1 MPRQLPDP
9 GAESDTDDE
18 GSGEDGRRDPS
29 ARARPGR
36 FGRRLRH
43 PRVARAVR
51 VGTTVLAAVLV
62 LGALLLPNRLDGLTF
77 VTFLRIPAEGILLAG
92 LLLVLPHRSRRAAAV
107 VTGLLLGLLT
117 ILKCVDM
124 GFYSVLVRPFN
135 LVMDWGLLGDAA
147 DFLRES
153 LGRTG
158 QLFAVAGALLLAGAV
173 LLLTTL
179 ATVRLTG
186 LMVRHRQVATRS
198 TLVLGTAWITCVTL
212 GLQIGDVPIAS
223 KINAVIVGN
232 RVEQVRASL
241 QDARVFRE
249 EAAVDAFAGAPRD
262 QLLTGLRGKDVLF
275 TFIESYGRTAIED
288 PAMAPR
294 IGTVL
299 KEGTASLK
307 AAGFESRSGWLRSP
321 VTGAGSWLCHTT
333 FLSGLWVKNQQ
344 RYRTVTSSDR
354 MTLTKY
360 FRETGAWRTVG
371 VVPGVRYAWP
381 EGRFFG
387 LDHIYDS
394 THLGYHGPYFSWTP
408 VPDQFSLEAFN
419 RLEFGKKDRGPLMA
433 EIILAS
439 SHNPWAPVA
448 HMIDWKDLGDGSV
461 FHRIKKEGKDPKEVW
476 KNPESVRTEYR
487 NAIEYSLHSLVEFVQ
502 RYGDKNTV
510 LVFLGDHQP
519 VPTVTAGSPRKDVPV
534 TIVAHDPKVLDRVSG
549 WGWTEGL
556 KPAADAPIWPMN
568 KFRDRFMR
576 AYGPQ
581 QG

>member
-1 MPRQLPDP
+1 MPRQLPDV
-9 GAESDTDDE
+9 ATESDTDDAV
-18 GSGEDGRRDPS
+18 SGEDTGRDSP
-29 ARARPGR
+29 AGPRPGW

-43 PRVARAVR
+43 PRVARGVR
-51 VGTTVLAAVLV
+51 MGTSVLAAVLV
-62 LGALLLPNRLDGLTF
+62 VGALLLPNRLDELTF
-77 VTFLRIPAEGILLAG
+77 TTFLRIPAEGILLAG
-92 LLLVLPHRSRRAAAV
+92 LLLAVPPRGRRNTTV
-107 VTGLLLGLLT
+107 VAGLLLGLLT
-117 ILKCVDM
+117 VLKCVDM
-124 GFYSVLVRPFN
+124 GFYAVLVRPFN
-135 LVMDWGLLGDAA
+135 LVMDWGLLGGAA

-153 LGRTG
+153 FGRTG
-158 QLFAVAGALLLAGAV
+158 ELLALTAAV
-173 LLLTTL
+173 LLAAAVLILTTL
-179 ATVRLTG
+179 ALVRLTG
-186 LMVRHRQVATRS
+186 LMVRHRQAATRS

-212 GLQIGDVPIAS
+212 NLQIGDAPIAS
-223 KINAVIVGN
+223 RVNTVIVNN
-232 RVEQVRASL
+232 RIEQVRAGL
-241 QDARVFRE
+241 EDARVFRE
-249 EAAVDAFAGAPRD
+249 ETAVDAFADTPRD
-262 QLLTGLRGKDVLF
+262 QVLTGLRGKDVLF
-275 TFIESYGRTAIED
+275 SFVESYGRTAIED

-294 IGTVL
+294 IGAVL

-307 AAGFESRSGWLRSP
+307 AAGFEARSGWLRSP

-354 MTLTKY
+354 MTLTRY

-387 LDHIYDS
+387 LDHVYDS
-394 THLGYHGPYFSWTP
+394 THLGYRGPYFSWTP
-408 VPDQFSLEAFN
+408 VPDQFSLEAFD
-419 RLEFGKKDRGPLMA
+419 RLEFGRKDRGPLMA

-439 SHNPWAPVA
+439 SHNPWAPLA

-461 FHRIKKEGKDPKEVW
+461 FHRVKKEGKDPREVW

-487 NAIEYSLHSLVEFVQ
+487 NAIEYSLHSLIEFVR
-502 RYGDKNTV
+502 RYGDRNTV

-534 TIVAHDPKVLDRVSG
+534 TIVAHDPKVLDRVSD
-549 WGWTEGL
+549 WGWTKGL

-581 QG
+581 KG